1 MRVAFLLLSSPSSDL
16 FGMRQEVVD
25 GVLVQVCGYSLEDFR
40 RLGGPSG
47 LSPVSPARTVTTW
60 ALQMDEA
67 TPHPG

>member
-1 MRVAFLLLSSPSSDL
+1 
-16 FGMRQEVVD
+16 MRQEVVD